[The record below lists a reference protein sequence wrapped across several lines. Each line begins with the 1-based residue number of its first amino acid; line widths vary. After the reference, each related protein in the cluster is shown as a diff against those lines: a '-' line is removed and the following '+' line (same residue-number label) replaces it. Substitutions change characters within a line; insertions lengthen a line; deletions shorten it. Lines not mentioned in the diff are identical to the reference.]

1 MLNNMAIDK
10 KSDYYTH
17 PEGYRDLD
25 GNHRQFTT
33 IDHDVKTSVPTGE
46 KKDLDTLKKELA
58 AYKESLIEEILNIP
72 PSLCPSL
79 FHDFTLRGD
88 IINIE
93 WNEVMLRDP
102 GVSID
107 KLRDI
112 KTFVSKAFGLLGR

>member
-1 MLNNMAIDK
+1 MAIDK

-25 GNHRQFTT
+25 GNHRQFTI
-33 IDHDVKTSVPTGE
+33 IDHDVKASIPTGE
-46 KKDLDTLKKELA
+46 KKGEEAIKKELA

-72 PSLCPSL
+72 ASLCPYL
-79 FHDFTLRGD
+79 FHDYTLRGD
-88 IINIE
+88 VVNIS
-93 WNEVMLRDP
+93 WNETMLRDP